1 MARTKTGTVTGADL
15 NGGRGKKR
23 PVTRSKHFDTHEIKA
38 PTSPL
43 ETASEIASKVGQA
56 AQNIASKV
64 ETVGNGVKAVANG
77 AKTVRRAFE
86 GGSPLVTNEHTQVLG
101 QAKEIASS
109 YGVQLTDI
117 QGHMSASN
125 DDVDDSLGEG
135 ISAKEANERK
145 LKIQRQNNKLD
156 VRLDRIRQKRKI
168 ATLHKEEL
176 NLVGDLVEVATTGVQ
191 VASKMVNH
199 QIAVTDFKTN
209 QSKLEEHEE
218 LLIQQ
223 GIRTQ
228 GTINL
233 TEGIRTEYDL
243 KFQKQER
250 SNERLQLE
258 IEGAEKSNEQK
269 RLEIEAFLLAD

>member
-15 NGGRGKKR
+15 NGNRGKKR
-23 PVTRSKHFDTHEIKA
+23 PVTRSKHFDTHEINA
-38 PTSPL
+38 PNPL
-43 ETASEIASKVGQA
+43 ETASEIASKVGQT
-56 AQNIASKV
+56 AQNIASGV
-64 ETVGNGVKAVANG
+64 QTVGNGVRAVANG
-77 AKTVRRAFE
+77 AKTVRCAFE
-86 GGSPLVTNEHTQVLG
+86 GGSPLVTNEHSQVLEN
-101 QAKEIASS
+101 AKEIGTS
-109 YGVQLTDI
+109 YGVTLTDI
-117 QGHMSASN
+117 QSHMSVSN
-125 DDVDDSLGEG
+125 DDIDELLGEG
-135 ISAKEANERK
+135 ISAKQRNELQ
-145 LKIQRQNNKLD
+145 LKIQKQNNKLD
-156 VRLDRIRQKRKI
+156 VRLDRVRQKRKI

-199 QIAVTDFKTN
+199 QIAVTDFQTN

-233 TEGIRTEYDL
+233 TEGIRTEWGL
-243 KFQKQER
+243 KYQKQER

-258 IEGAEKSNEQK
+258 IEGAEQSNQQK

>member
-1 MARTKTGTVTGADL
+1 MPRIKGTVTGANL
-15 NGGRGKKR
+15 KQSNRGKKGGL
-23 PVTRSKHFDTHEIKA
+23 TGSKHFETPEVET
-38 PTSPL
+38 PSNPL
-43 ETASEIASKVGQA
+43 ETAADIASKVGQT
-56 AQNIASKV
+56 AQNIASGV
-64 ETVGNGVKAVANG
+64 QTVGNGVKAVANG
-77 AKTVRRAFE
+77 AKTIRQAFK
-86 GGSPLVTNEHTQVLG
+86 GGSSLVTSEHSQVLG
-101 QAKEIASS
+101 QAKEIAST

-125 DDVDDSLGEG
+125 DDVDESLGEG

-145 LKIQRQNNKLD
+145 LKIQRQNNKLE
-156 VRLDRIRQKRKI
+156 VRLERVKQKRKI

-176 NLVGDLVEVATTGVQ
+176 NLIGDLVDVATTGVQ

-199 QIAVTDFKTN
+199 QIAVTDFQTN

-233 TEGIRTEYDL
+233 THGIQTEWNL

-269 RLEIEAFLLAD
+269 RLEIEAFLLND

>member
-1 MARTKTGTVTGADL
+1 MARRTTGTVTGADL
-15 NGGRGKKR
+15 NGNRGKKR
-23 PVTRSKHFDTHEIKA
+23 PVTRSKHFDTHEIKP
-38 PTSPL
+38 PTNPL
-43 ETASEIASKVGQA
+43 EVASEIASKVGQT
-56 AQNIASKV
+56 AQNIASGV
-64 ETVGNGVKAVANG
+64 QTVGNGVKAVANG

-86 GGSPLVTNEHTQVLG
+86 GGSPLVTNEHSQVLG
-101 QAKEIASS
+101 QAKEIAST
-109 YGVQLTDI
+109 YGVELTDI

-233 TEGIRTEYDL
+233 TEGIRTEWDL
-243 KFQKQER
+243 KYQKQER

-258 IEGAEKSNEQK
+258 IEGAEQSNQQK

>member
-1 MARTKTGTVTGADL
+1 MPRVTAKTNKRSKKGGLTG
-15 NGGRGKKR
+15 
-23 PVTRSKHFDTHEIKA
+23 SKHFDTPNVE
-38 PTSPL
+38 SSSNPL
-43 ETASEIASKVGQA
+43 ETAQNIATKVGET

-64 ETVGNGVKAVANG
+64 DAVGNGARSVANG
-77 AKTVRRAFE
+77 VKSVRQAFT
-86 GGSPLVTNEHTQVLG
+86 GGSQLVTDGHTQVLG
-101 QAKEIASS
+101 QAKEIAST

-125 DDVDDSLGEG
+125 DTVDDSLGEG

-145 LKIQRQNNKLD
+145 LKIQRQNNHLE
-156 VRLDRIRQKRKI
+156 VRLERVKQKRKI

-233 TEGIRTEYDL
+233 TAGIRTEWDL
-243 KFQKQER
+243 KYQKQER
-250 SNERLQLE
+250 SNERLVLE

-269 RLEIEAFLLAD
+269 RLEIEAFLLSE

>member
-1 MARTKTGTVTGADL
+1 MPRIKGTVTGANL
-15 NGGRGKKR
+15 KQSNRGKKGGL
-23 PVTRSKHFDTHEIKA
+23 TGSKHFDTPDVEL
-38 PTSPL
+38 SSNPL
-43 ETASEIASKVGQA
+43 ETAAQIASKVGET
-56 AQNIASKV
+56 AQNIASGAQ
-64 ETVGNGVKAVANG
+64 TIGNGVRAVANG
-77 AKTVRRAFE
+77 AKSVRRAFE
-86 GGSPLVTNEHTQVLG
+86 GGSSFVTDEHNQVLT
-101 QAKEIASS
+101 QAREIASS

-117 QGHMSASN
+117 QGHMSSSN
-125 DDVDDSLGEG
+125 DDIDDSLGDG
-135 ISAKEANERK
+135 ISAKVANEKK
-145 LKIQRQNNKLD
+145 LKIQRQNNQLE
-156 VRLDRIRQKRKI
+156 VRLERVKQKRKI

-233 TEGIRTEYDL
+233 TEGIRTEWDL
-243 KFQKQER
+243 KYQKQER
-250 SNERLQLE
+250 SNERLVLE

-269 RLEIEAFLLAD
+269 RLEIEAFLLSE